1 MAALRRVPDDI
12 VDRIRAADLYRVL
25 LPRRYGGFE
34 LDWGA
39 FLRIAEIVGS
49 GCASTGWVYST
60 GMQHSW
66 SIGLFARQAQDDVW
80 GDDRTVLAAS
90 SFAPTGLAVPV
101 EGGYRLS
108 GRWMFCSGIDNS
120 RWLILGARVCDEP
133 GAAPREAGLV
143 LVPDADCEVDDNWHV
158 VGLEGT
164 GSKNVR
170 VENRFV
176 PGHRFLSFAD
186 ANSGV
191 PSGTDANDGPL
202 FRVPFF
208 AAVSI
213 CLCAPALGAAM
224 GALEDYRQ
232 DIGAR
237 KTRGAALSGPSAM
250 SGYQSIQLRVAEAA
264 ANIDAARLLVE
275 RDCRE
280 IMDAARAGRVQDE
293 AARARNKGNLS
304 YAVRLS
310 ARAVDLLFESVG
322 GQGLFVEN
330 RLQRA
335 WRDVHAA
342 AKHISLAWDATGAI
356 YGRTLLGLPPGSQQI

>member
-1 MAALRRVPDDI
+1 M
-12 VDRIRAADLYRVL
+12 L
-25 LPRRYGGFE
+25 LPRRFGGFE
-34 LDWGA
+34 LDWHD
-39 FLRIAEIVGS
+39 FVRIAEAVAS

-60 GMQHSW
+60 GMQHAW
-66 SIGLFARQAQDDVW
+66 TVGLFARAAQDDVW
-80 GDDRTVLAAS
+80 GGDPAALAAS
-90 SFAPTGLAVPV
+90 SFAPSGTAIPV
-101 EGGYRLS
+101 AGGYRLA

-120 RWLILGARVCDEP
+120 AWLILGARVCDEP

-143 LVPDADCEVDDNWHV
+143 LVPVADCEIEDNWHV

-164 GSKNVR
+164 GSKNAR
-170 VENRFV
+170 VEDRFV
-176 PGHRFLSFAD
+176 PGHRFLAFD
-186 ANSGV
+186 RANSGA
-191 PSGTDANDGPL
+191 PPGAEANDGPL

-224 GALEDYRQ
+224 GALEDYRAHV
-232 DIGAR
+232 GAR
-237 KTRGAALSGPSAM
+237 ETRGAALSGPSPM
-250 SGYQSIQLRVAEAA
+250 SSYQSIQLRVAEAA
-264 ANIDAARLLVE
+264 ASIDAARLLVE

-280 IMDAARAGRVQDE
+280 IMAAARDGRVQDE
-293 AARARNKGNLS
+293 ATRARNKGDLS

-335 WRDVHAA
+335 WRDIHAA

-356 YGRTLLGLPPGSQQI
+356 YGRTLLGLPAGSRQI

>member
-1 MAALRRVPDDI
+1 LRRVPDDAI
-12 VDRIRAADLYRVL
+12 DRIRSAGLYRVL
-25 LPRRYGGFE
+25 LPRRFGGLEFGWIE
-34 LDWGA
+34 
-39 FLRIAEIVGS
+39 FLRIAETLAS

-66 SIGLFARQAQDDVW
+66 SIGLFSGQAQDDVW
-80 GDDRTVLAAS
+80 GEDPTALAAS
-90 SFAPTGLAVPV
+90 SFAPSGTAVAV
-101 EGGYRLS
+101 DGGYRLD

-120 RWLILGARVCDEP
+120 RWLILGARVLDDP
-133 GAAPREAGLV
+133 DAAPREAGLF
-143 LVPDADCEVDDNWHV
+143 LVPEADYRVDDNWHV

-164 GSKNVR
+164 GSKNAR
-170 VENRFV
+170 VEGRFV
-176 PGHRFLSFAD
+176 PRHRFLNFAE
-186 ANSGV
+186 ANSGA
-191 PSGTDANDGPL
+191 PPGAEANDGPL

-224 GALEDYRQ
+224 GALEEYREHV
-232 DIGAR
+232 GAR
-237 KTRGAALSGPSAM
+237 ETRGAALSGPSAM
-250 SGYQSIQLRVAEAA
+250 SSYQTIQLRVAEAA

-280 IMDAARAGRVQDE
+280 IMEAAREGRVQEE
-293 AARARNKGNLS
+293 AVRARNKGDLS
-304 YAVRLS
+304 YAVRLAAS
-310 ARAVDLLFESVG
+310 AVDLLFESVG
-322 GQGLFVEN
+322 GQGLFLEN

-356 YGRTLLGLPPGSQQI
+356 YGRTLLGLPAGSQQI